1 MSNFFQMSRDDGK
14 IWLKMEISWEYTTHT
29 LTNTCDARVVG
40 EDHEIPWEIYV
51 VRSRNTDNFTTLHV
65 FYVENFSV
73 PPISS
78 GGIHGRELKWFHS
91 HHVFFQQ
98 IFFAGAFYVG
108 LLDGLLDGLL
118 G

>member
-73 PPISS
+73 TPISS

-91 HHVFFQQ
+91 HHVFFHQ